1 LKYLVDTNVLSQATK
16 VVPHPGIDLWWKQR
30 EAGDLLLSVVSIH
43 EIRLGIQLMQAGRRR
58 SQIEAWYLAEVLG
71 KFDGRILPVDSPV
84 ADASGRLLAEAK
96 LSGRGAELG
105 DVLIA
110 ATALVHGLQVVTLNR
125 THFEG
130 LGVELVEL

>member
-1 LKYLVDTNVLSQATK
+1 
-16 VVPHPGIDLWWKQR
+16 
-30 EAGDLLLSVVSIH
+30 
-43 EIRLGIQLMQAGRRR
+43 MQAGRRR

-125 THFEG
+125 KDFEQ
-130 LGVELVEL
+130 LGVEIVEF